1 MGTSLYSVEFFR
13 FQVIVKPGVVNKLA
27 LVRGINFGDGGALGA
42 TGQVSIMSP
51 NERESVRNG
60 SSCRSASLP
69 PEDVMFGRSAALVSV
84 LKKVKKVAG
93 SDVPVLLEGERGTG
107 KELLAR
113 WIHAA
118 SPWKSGSFVKVNCA
132 AIPGTLLE
140 TELFGCEKGAFTGAV
155 QRKPGR
161 IESANGGTLFLD
173 EIGEVDCAL
182 QAKLLQ
188 FLQDGTYSKIG
199 SDGEQQADARI
210 ISCTG
215 KRLEDEI
222 DAGRFRSDLFYRI
235 NVVRIELPKLR
246 DRCEDIPVLAEYLRA
261 QYAKQFGIEREPLS
275 TQLISYL
282 QSFHWPGN
290 IRELSNTMARYVLIG
305 EDGLATFEA
314 KGKRLV
320 STSISAT
327 ARSTLSL
334 KQIAKDAIM
343 EKERS
348 LILETLRANRWNR
361 RKTAQK
367 LRISYRALIYK
378 IRETGIGGR
387 KSGGPTQEA
396 GLDSLAM
403 E

>member
-1 MGTSLYSVEFFR
+1 
-13 FQVIVKPGVVNKLA
+13 
-27 LVRGINFGDGGALGA
+27 
-42 TGQVSIMSP
+42 MSRR
-51 NERESVRNG
+51 EREGLQNG
-60 SSCRSASLP
+60 SSSRTASLP
-69 PEDVMFGRSAALVSV
+69 PEEVMFGRSAAMVGV
-84 LKKVKKVAG
+84 QRKVEKVAG

-132 AIPGTLLE
+132 SIPGTLLE
-140 TELFGCEKGAFTGAV
+140 SELFGFEKGAFTGAV

-161 IESANGGTLFLD
+161 IESACGGTLFLD
-173 EIGEVDCAL
+173 EIGEIDCGV

-188 FLQDGTYSKIG
+188 ILQDGLYSRIG
-199 SDGEQQADARI
+199 SDGEQRADARI

-215 KRLEDEI
+215 KRLEEEI

-261 QYAKQFGIEREPLS
+261 QYVKQFGIEREPLN
-275 TQLISYL
+275 TQVISYL
-282 QSFHWPGN
+282 QSLHWPGN
-290 IRELSNTMARYVLIG
+290 IRELSNTIARYVLIG
-305 EDGLATFEA
+305 EDGLATLEA
-314 KGKRLV
+314 REKRLV
-320 STSISAT
+320 STSTGGT

-334 KQIAKDAIM
+334 KQIAKDAVL

-387 KSGGPTQEA
+387 KSSEPTQRA
-396 GLDSLAM
+396 GLDTLATD
-403 E
+403 